1 MCFIQICKKR
11 ENEGSLQWW
20 KSGHNPVDLRNHSK
34 KGQESYLQRELKLL
48 KICVLNRWKDRNIA
62 SHNHRRCHSFCWRK
76 EESSPA
82 NSKCEADAWGDKSKN
97 KKAERERE
105 RERDHV
111 CVCCL
116 IGIYRRGDGG
126 GGILFCF
133 CVVSRNLGTEE
144 EGPTNLAR
152 EEIFYYLY

>member
-1 MCFIQICKKR
+1 MGFPKR
-11 ENEGSLQWW
+11 EVERERETFGS
-20 KSGHNPVDLRNHSK
+20 SK
-34 KGQESYLQRELKLL
+34 VIQSMGSQK
-48 KICVLNRWKDRNIA
+48 
-62 SHNHRRCHSFCWRK
+62 
-76 EESSPA
+76 
-82 NSKCEADAWGDKSKN
+82 
-97 KKAERERE
+97 RERE